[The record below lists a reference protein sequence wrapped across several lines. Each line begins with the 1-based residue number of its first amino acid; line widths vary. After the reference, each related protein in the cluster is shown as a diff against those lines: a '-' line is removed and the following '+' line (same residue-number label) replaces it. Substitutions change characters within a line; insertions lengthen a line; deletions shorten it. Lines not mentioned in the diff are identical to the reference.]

1 MMNQESILNILKS
14 IKYPGYT
21 RDIVSF
27 GMIKNIEVESDIVN
41 ITLSISSNDKY
52 IKNQLRKMIETEIL
66 KNTNFK
72 NVGIFIIQPEIEN
85 NTSAPTEG
93 KSQNISGIK
102 KIIAIASGK
111 GGVGKSTISVNLA
124 SKLSENYR
132 VGILDLDIYGPS
144 LPTLTGISESP
155 RLTQEKKIIPIEKFG
170 MKLMSFGFISGN
182 NTPAIWRGPMVA
194 RMTQQFFDDV
204 LWGDLDYL
212 ILDLP
217 PGTGD
222 IQLTLVQ
229 KIALT
234 GAIIVT
240 TPQQLALLDV
250 QKGSDMFKK
259 VNTPVLGIIEN
270 MTHFECPHC
279 NEISEIFPGSSGD
292 IESSRIDVP
301 LLGRIPISSQLAIS
315 SDNGKPFVFENPD
328 STIAKE
334 YTEISK
340 KIVDLS

>member
-155 RLTQEKKIIPIEKFG
+155 RLTQEKKII
-170 MKLMSFGFISGN
+170 
-182 NTPAIWRGPMVA
+182 
-194 RMTQQFFDDV
+194 
-204 LWGDLDYL
+204 
-212 ILDLP
+212 
-217 PGTGD
+217 
-222 IQLTLVQ
+222 QL
-229 KIALT
+229 K
-234 GAIIVT
+234 
-240 TPQQLALLDV
+240 
-250 QKGSDMFKK
+250 
-259 VNTPVLGIIEN
+259 
-270 MTHFECPHC
+270 
-279 NEISEIFPGSSGD
+279 SS
-292 IESSRIDVP
+292 
-301 LLGRIPISSQLAIS
+301 A
-315 SDNGKPFVFENPD
+315 
-328 STIAKE
+328 
-334 YTEISK
+334 
-340 KIVDLS
+340 